1 LKEVFAIILT
11 LGNYMNGGNMSRG
24 QADGFGLE
32 ILPKLKDVKSKDSK
46 ITLLHYIVKMYMK
59 KIENPFEPNVMLP
72 VPEPG
77 DIKRAASV
85 NFEDVRID
93 LQKLE
98 KQLAGT
104 TTKIVQK

>member
-1 LKEVFAIILT
+1 
-11 LGNYMNGGNMSRG
+11 MNGGNMARG

-46 ITLLHYIVKMYMK
+46 ITLLHYIVKLYMK
-59 KIENPFEPNVMLP
+59 KIDNPFEPNVVLP

-77 DIKRAASV
+77 DVQRAASV
-85 NFEDVRID
+85 KFDDVRAD

-98 KQLAGT
+98 KQLAGNWVDIDELT
-104 TTKIVQK
+104 HR